1 MTAAARP
8 ATPAP
13 APSSVSRLRDW
24 TDVHRSST
32 ILISM
37 VAVAIA
43 MYILPLFPPLS
54 IVQGAGTWYD
64 AFANAGVFVLLAMG
78 LNVVIGMAGLLD
90 LGYAAFFAIGAYTYA
105 YSNSPFSHIDL
116 PFFPML
122 IVGAFVAAVFGILL
136 GAPTLRLRGDYL
148 AIMTL
153 GFGEIVPIVFLN
165 LEQYT
170 QGTNGIGG
178 IYRPETLAV
187 TVPGVNYT
195 LQLGPFGAIS
205 PFSYF
210 IVMVG
215 IVTIAMIFLYR
226 LQDSRIGRAWNAI
239 REDELAAAANG
250 INTVTT
256 KLLAFAL
263 GATTSGLAGV
273 FNASKLTIVSPDQF
287 LFTVSFTVLA
297 MVILGGMGNI
307 WGVAVGAFIVYM
319 IQVVVLKNIN
329 GILETIGVPDF
340 TIPLVNLHVDLK
352 NVPFLQFQFLLY
364 GVALVLMMLLRPEGL
379 FPSQRRRQ
387 ELHIA
392 EEYEEAFAETTDVPS
407 IPADATLAESPA
419 PEPDPSSSA
428 QDGEPS

>member
-1 MTAAARP
+1 MTSVARP
-8 ATPAP
+8 AGPPP
-13 APSSVSRLRDW
+13 APSSMNRLRDW
-24 TDVHRSST
+24 TDLHRSST
-32 ILISM
+32 ILVSM
-37 VAVAIA
+37 AIVAVLL
-43 MYILPLFPPLS
+43 YVLPSFPPLS

-105 YSNSPFSHIDL
+105 YSNSPFSGLDL

-122 IVGAFVAAVFGILL
+122 VVGAFVAAVFGILL

-165 LEQYT
+165 LDQFTE
-170 QGTNGIGG
+170 GTNGIGG
-178 IYRPETLAV
+178 IYRPEPL
-187 TVPGVNYT
+187 PF
-195 LQLGPFGAIS
+195 LGEFGAIS
-205 PFSYF
+205 PFNYF
-210 IVMVG
+210 VVMLG
-215 IVTIAMIFLYR
+215 IVTLAMILLYR

-287 LFTVSFTVLA
+287 QFTVSFTVLA

-307 WGVAVGAFIVYM
+307 WGVAIGAFVVYM

-329 GILETIGVPDF
+329 GVLETIGFPDF
-340 TIPLVNLHVDLK
+340 TIPLINLHVDLK

-364 GVALVLMMLLRPEGL
+364 GIALVLMMLLRPEGL

-392 EEYEEAFAETTDVPS
+392 EELDDGLGETTEVPS
-407 IPADATLAESPA
+407 IPDPSPA
-419 PEPDPSSSA
+419 DPSA
-428 QDGEPS
+428 GPVGGTGDER

>member
-1 MTAAARP
+1 VTAIARP
-8 ATPAP
+8 SAP
-13 APSSVSRLRDW
+13 PPSWRTSLRDW
-24 TDVHRSST
+24 TDSHRSIT
-32 ILISM
+32 IF
-37 VAVAIA
+37 IA
-43 MYILPLFPPLS
+43 MAVITAAMYVLPQYPPFSL
-54 IVQGAGTWYD
+54 VQQPGTWYD

-90 LGYAAFFAIGAYTYA
+90 LGYAAFFAIGAYAYA
-105 YSNSPFSHIDL
+105 YSNSPFSGVDL

-165 LEQYT
+165 LDTYT

-178 IYRPETLAV
+178 LYRPEPL
-187 TVPGVNYT
+187 PG
-195 LQLGPFGAIS
+195 LGAFGAIS
-205 PFSYF
+205 PFNYF
-210 IVMVG
+210 VVMVG
-215 IVTIAMIFLYR
+215 IVTIAMILLYR
-226 LQDSRIGRAWNAI
+226 LQDSRVGRAWNAI

-263 GATTSGLAGV
+263 GATTAGLAGA

-287 LFTVSFTVLA
+287 SFTVSFTVLA

-329 GILETIGVPDF
+329 TVLETIGFPEF
-340 TIPLVNLHVDLK
+340 TIPILNINVDLVNVK
-352 NVPFLQFQFLLY
+352 FVEFQFLLY
-364 GVALVLMMLLRPEGL
+364 GIALVAMMLLRPEGL

-392 EEYEEAFAETTDVPS
+392 DELDDGLGETTEVPVIPPLAAETS
-407 IPADATLAESPA
+407 APAA
-419 PEPDPSSSA
+419 EPDPSSSA
-428 QDGEPS
+428 LPDERP

>member
-1 MTAAARP
+1 MLNQ
-8 ATPAP
+8 
-13 APSSVSRLRDW
+13 LRDAS
-24 TDVHRSST
+24 DSHRSLT
-32 ILISM
+32 IVVAM
-37 VAVAIA
+37 VITTAL
-43 MYILPLFPPLS
+43 MYVLPGLPPLS
-54 IVQGAGTWYD
+54 VVQSPGIWYD
-64 AFANAGVFVLLAMG
+64 SFANAGVFVLLAMG

-90 LGYAAFFAIGAYTYA
+90 LGYAAFFAIGAYAYA
-105 YSNSPFSHIDL
+105 YSNSPFAHTDL
-116 PFFPML
+116 PFIPML
-122 IVGAFVAAVFGILL
+122 FVGAAVAGIFGILL

-165 LEQYT
+165 LDKFT

-178 IYRPETLAV
+178 IYRPEPLPV
-187 TVPGVNYT
+187 
-195 LQLGPFGAIS
+195 LGAFSPSS
-205 PFSYF
+205 PFNYF
-210 IVMVG
+210 IVMVV
-215 IVTIAMIFLYR
+215 IVTITMILLYR

-256 KLLAFAL
+256 KLLAFSL

-307 WGVAVGAFIVYM
+307 WGVAVGAFVVYN
-319 IQVVVLKNIN
+319 IQVVFLKSIN
-329 GILETIGVPDF
+329 GIIETLG
-340 TIPLVNLHVDLK
+340 IPAFDLGPVHVNLAK
-352 NVPFLQFQFLLY
+352 VPFTDYQYLLY

-379 FPSQRRRQ
+379 FPNQRRRQ

-392 EEYEEAFAETTDVPS
+392 EEFD
-407 IPADATLAESPA
+407 
-419 PEPDPSSSA
+419 
-428 QDGEPS
+428 DGEQGEIAGAMGAAPGAAGDAGGTL